1 MSRQSATT
9 TRTSVLRDRIAL
21 GLMLLSALGAL
32 YAFVTAIGAT
42 SAAGPATQQV
52 EAWRALGYLMFAALF
67 VLLGLWPRRYPY
79 LWEVVIVNK
88 AALTVVE
95 IVLIGKGAADAQS
108 SALADGILTVLLVAA
123 YLLSRGYASWWGGAA
138 RT

>member
-1 MSRQSATT
+1 
-9 TRTSVLRDRIAL
+9 VLRDRIAL
-21 GLMLLSALGAL
+21 CLMLVSALGAL
-32 YAFVTAIGAT
+32 YAFATAIGAT
-42 SAAGPATQQV
+42 SSAGPATQQV
-52 EAWRALGYLMFAALF
+52 EAWRALGYLMFAAIF

-108 SALADGILTVLLVAA
+108 TALADGILTVLLVAA

>member
-9 TRTSVLRDRIAL
+9 MRTSVLRDRIAL

-32 YAFVTAIGAT
+32 YAFATAIGAT

-52 EAWRALGYLMFAALF
+52 EAWRALGYLMFAAIF

-88 AALTVVE
+88 AALTIVE
-95 IVLIGKGAADAQS
+95 VVLIGKGAADAQS
-108 SALADGILTVLLVAA
+108 TALADGILTVLLVAA
-123 YLLSRGYASWWGGAA
+123 YLLSRGYASWWGRAA

>member
-21 GLMLLSALGAL
+21 GLMLVSALGAL
-32 YAFVTAIGAT
+32 YALATAIGAT

-52 EAWRALGYLMFAALF
+52 EAWRALGYLMFAAIF

-88 AALTVVE
+88 AA
-95 IVLIGKGAADAQS
+95 
-108 SALADGILTVLLVAA
+108 
-123 YLLSRGYASWWGGAA
+123 R
-138 RT
+138 